1 MIRILFNRLPLLRD
15 VRFWPIAGQAG
26 LVLLLVGVGTLL
38 GRNLTQNLHQAGIPI
53 GFDFLSAPASF
64 AIGEPVIP
72 YSPGDSMAQA
82 LLVGFVNTLRVTI
95 IGIIFATLVGFITG
109 IARLSANPL
118 LQQAATLY
126 IEICRNMPLLL
137 QLLFWYFVGFAQLP
151 RIETQPSAIAGS
163 YITNRGIAIPWFT
176 LTSGSFTWL
185 LLLTVGLLAGIGL
198 RRFRQDDHPNR
209 WLAATIVIAILLA
222 AISTR
227 TGPLAIDLPRISDTN
242 QLEGGLQLTPEVT
255 SLLVGLTLFIGS
267 FIAEIVRAGI
277 QSVPQGQWEAAQA
290 LGLKMPIA
298 LLTVIGPQALRVIVP
313 PLTNQYLNLLKGTS
327 LAIAIGYPDLYF
339 VANTTFNRAG
349 RAVETMLILMITYL
363 GTNLSI
369 SLLMNAFNRSLQIHD
384 R

>member
-1 MIRILFNRLPLLRD
+1 MLIRILFNRLPLLRD

-64 AIGEPVIP
+64 AIGEHLIP
-72 YSPGDSMAQA
+72 YSPSDSIAQA
-82 LLVGFVNTLRVTI
+82 LLVGFANTLRVTI
-95 IGIIFATLVGFITG
+95 IGIIFATLVGFMIG

-118 LQQAATLY
+118 LHQAATLY
-126 IEICRNMPLLL
+126 IEICRNTPLLL

-151 RIETQPSAIAGS
+151 HIETQPSAIAGS

-185 LLLTVGLLAGIGL
+185 LLLSLGLLAGIGL
-198 RRFRQDDHPNR
+198 RRFRQGDRPQ
-209 WLAATIVIAILLA
+209 WWVATIAIAILLA
-222 AISTR
+222 AVLTQ

-242 QLEGGLQLTPEVT
+242 QLEGGLQFSPEFT

-290 LGLKMPIA
+290 LGLKSPIA
-298 LLTVIGPQALRVIVP
+298 LLTVIVPQALPVIVP

-349 RAVETMLILMITYL
+349 RAVETMLILIITYL
-363 GTNLSI
+363 STNLSI